1 MGIKDTRTKEFV
13 KDNRRFADVCNYY
26 LYGGRNVIRPE
37 HLRERDTAEIANIP
51 VKQGK
56 AVAIQKFRDLL
67 KGAVLKE
74 SDKALYLLIGIEN
87 QSDVHYAIAVKNM
100 LYDSINYWTQIMART
115 KINRNNKEH
124 KRTSAEFISGF
135 AKEDRLIPVITI
147 TIYWGAGKWDGP
159 RSIHDMFHTED
170 EAILKYAQDYKVN
183 LIVPEE
189 IEDFRAFTTDI
200 GYTLDCIKHSGS
212 MEELMEFFEKNKEIF
227 SAIDE
232 EAADVISECVGIKIS
247 DEDRKGGKV
256 NMSKG
261 AQELLE
267 YGIEQGRIE
276 IAITLL
282 KDGNE
287 VKEVSRITKLS
298 IEKVEELKKTI

>member
-1 MGIKDTRTKEFV
+1 MGSKDTRTKEFV
-13 KDNRRFADVCNYY
+13 RDNRRFADVCNYY
-26 LYGGRNVIRPE
+26 LYGGRKVIRLE
-37 HLRERDTAEIANIP
+37 HLRERDAVEIADIP

-56 AVAIQKFRDLL
+56 AVSIQKFRDLL

-74 SDKALYLLIGIEN
+74 SDSALYLLIGIEN

-100 LYDSINYWTQIMART
+100 LYDGINYWTQVMDTT
-115 KINRNNKEH
+115 KINRNNKEY
-124 KRTSAEFISGF
+124 KQTSAEFISGF
-135 AKEDRLIPVITI
+135 AKKDKLIPVITI

-183 LIVPEE
+183 LIIPEE
-189 IEDFRAFTTDI
+189 IKDFEAFTTDMR
-200 GYTLDCIKHSGS
+200 YTLDCIKHSGS
-212 MEELMEFFEKNKEIF
+212 MEELMEFFEKNKEVF
-227 SAIDE
+227 SALDE

-247 DEDRKGGKV
+247 DENRKGGKV

-276 IAITLL
+276 IAVTLL
-282 KDGNE
+282 KEGNKVE
-287 VKEVSRITKLS
+287 EVSRITKLS
-298 IEKVEELKKTI
+298 IEKVEELKNTI